1 MELGILNKIEQ
12 KLKNPKNTLL
22 PENSEEDNETITAS
36 HSIGSFFN
44 LNNNNYTVSTIDWLN
59 SQYRI

>member
-12 KLKNPKNTLL
+12 KLKNPKNTLA
-22 PENSEEDNETITAS
+22 PEISDEENENFITS
-36 HSIGSFFN
+36 QSIGNYFN